1 MRTPLEQVIIP
12 ALKATLKKAGP
23 AHKNRRYLMNSKET
37 CPWCKKSME
46 SGTLCSR
53 GGTFFLPDG
62 ESLPNLYTKSSM
74 DKKRAIILGQHS
86 PVLGQIA
93 PVQALICRNCK
104 KIILSFNVI
113 E

>member
-1 MRTPLEQVIIP
+1 
-12 ALKATLKKAGP
+12 
-23 AHKNRRYLMNSKET
+23 MNSKET